1 MGAGYVGILTV
12 ELHFPEAHSLKEKRH
27 FVRSAKAQLQN
38 RVGASV
44 SEVDHHDVWQRARLT
59 VACVARE
66 HREVDAAPRRGRAL
80 APQPGVGGDAGRAA
94 RCRSRRLTPVSTSV
108 NTAMSERMRRV
119 NESVRQVLAEA
130 IPDLK
135 DPRIGLV
142 TVTGVDTAP
151 DLRHA
156 TVFVSV
162 LGSARKRKAGLQ
174 GLEAAHGLL
183 QGRLAREL
191 RMKRTP
197 QLTFEYDPSVERGV
211 RMSRLIDELV
221 PGENDAD
228 DD

>member
-1 MGAGYVGILTV
+1 
-12 ELHFPEAHSLKEKRH
+12 
-27 FVRSAKAQLQN
+27 
-38 RVGASV
+38 
-44 SEVDHHDVWQRARLT
+44 
-59 VACVARE
+59 
-66 HREVDAAPRRGRAL
+66 
-80 APQPGVGGDAGRAA
+80 
-94 RCRSRRLTPVSTSV
+94 
-108 NTAMSERMRRV
+108 MSERMRRV

-174 GLEAAHGLL
+174 GLDAAHGLL

-191 RMKRTP
+191 RLKRTP